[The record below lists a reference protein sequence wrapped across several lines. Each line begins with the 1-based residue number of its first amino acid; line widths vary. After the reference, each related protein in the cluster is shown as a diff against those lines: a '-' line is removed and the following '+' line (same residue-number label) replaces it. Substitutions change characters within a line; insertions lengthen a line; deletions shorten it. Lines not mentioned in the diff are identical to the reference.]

1 MRLGMPGNHHANW
14 ASLQLVIRNVMTQ
27 YGSRASVDLNYLIWL
42 PPLDGGIGGRE
53 EGEGEDGRMVRA
65 EPGEGE
71 DGRMVD
77 WRYKGRR
84 KSRKGSGWR

>member
-1 MRLGMPGNHHANW
+1 M
-14 ASLQLVIRNVMTQ
+14 V
-27 YGSRASVDLNYLIWL
+27 RAE
-42 PPLDGGIGGRE
+42 P
-53 EGEGEDGRMVRA
+53 GEGEDGRVVREEPGEEEDGRMVMA